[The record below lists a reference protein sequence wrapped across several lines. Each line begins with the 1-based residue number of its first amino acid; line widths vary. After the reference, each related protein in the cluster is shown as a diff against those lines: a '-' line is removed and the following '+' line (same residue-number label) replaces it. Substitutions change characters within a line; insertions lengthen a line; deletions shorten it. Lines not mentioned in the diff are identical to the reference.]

1 MRKIIL
7 ALSTGA
13 LLLGTAEASAHLRKV
28 HHRRHGLN
36 EISYSVPPWGP
47 YSGYQYYNDGYP
59 EYLSSTRP
67 YLSGHATYQPI
78 SNNYADLTFG
88 CCGAPQDTTVTGATL
103 SRSGMGVTG
112 PFGSDW
118 SKE

>member
-1 MRKIIL
+1 MGKMIL
-7 ALSTGA
+7 ALGIAT
-13 LLLGTAEASAHLRKV
+13 LLLGPVEASAHLRKI
-28 HHRRHGLN
+28 HHHRHGLS

-59 EYLSSTRP
+59 VYLSSVRP
-67 YLSGHATYQPI
+67 YLNGKSTYEPI

-88 CCGAPQDTTVTGATL
+88 CCGASQDTTVIGPTP
-103 SRSGMGVTG
+103 SRSGFGVTG